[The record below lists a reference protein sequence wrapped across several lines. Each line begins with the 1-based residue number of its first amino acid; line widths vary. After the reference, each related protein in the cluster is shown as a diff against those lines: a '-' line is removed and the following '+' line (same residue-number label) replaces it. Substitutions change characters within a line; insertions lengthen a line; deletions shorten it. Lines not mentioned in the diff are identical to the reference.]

1 MTRRIAFL
9 VLVTVALSSLVGAT
23 LASLSDSQV
32 GQGEITVGVWS
43 APEGCSHGFWKNYPD
58 AWGPTGYAPEAPEQ
72 TVGTV
77 FVVPDEYGLDTDSLQ
92 AALVYEGGDDAA
104 GGARI
109 LLRAA
114 VAALLNAAHP
124 DVDYPRTP
132 EDVIASVNGAL
143 ATGLRGTMIALSE
156 ELDNDNNLGCP
167 FE

>member
-32 GQGEITVGVWS
+32 AQGEITVGVWS
-43 APEGCSHGFWKNYPD
+43 VPEGCSHGFWKNHPE
-58 AWGPTGYAPEAPEQ
+58 AWVPTGYSPEQ
-72 TVGTV
+72 TVEFV
-77 FVVPDEYGLDTDSLQ
+77 FDVPDEYVPDTDSLQ
-92 AALVYEGGDDAA
+92 AALEYGGGDDVA

-132 EDVIASVNGAL
+132 EDVIASVNAAL
-143 ATGLRGTMIALSE
+143 ATVDRQTMIALAGQ
-156 ELDNDNNLGCP
+156 LDNDNNLGCP
-167 FE
+167 IE